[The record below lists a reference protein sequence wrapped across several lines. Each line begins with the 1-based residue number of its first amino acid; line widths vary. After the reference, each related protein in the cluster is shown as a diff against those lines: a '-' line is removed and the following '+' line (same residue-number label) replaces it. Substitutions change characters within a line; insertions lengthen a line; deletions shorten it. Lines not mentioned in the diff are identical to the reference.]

1 MKRYLIS
8 LNGTFIKEYIQK
20 RAAIIGFQNVIAQ
33 RIEMANQSILLV
45 DKDEDYRTII
55 CEFYN

>member
-8 LNGTFIKEYIQK
+8 LNGTFIKEYVQK
-20 RAAIIGFQNVIAQ
+20 RAAILGFQNVIAQ
-33 RIEMANQSILLV
+33 RIELSDQSIFLV
-45 DKDEDYRTII
+45 DKDNDYRTI

>member
-20 RAAIIGFQNVIAQ
+20 RAAILGFQKVIAE
-33 RIEMANQSILLV
+33 RIELLDQSILLV
-45 DKDEDYRTII
+45 DKDNDCSTI
-55 CEFYN
+55 CEFYS